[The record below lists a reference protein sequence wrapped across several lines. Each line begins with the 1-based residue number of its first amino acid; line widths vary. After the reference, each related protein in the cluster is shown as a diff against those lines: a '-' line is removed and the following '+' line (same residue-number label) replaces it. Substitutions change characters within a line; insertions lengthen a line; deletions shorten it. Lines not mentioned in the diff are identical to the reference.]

1 MGRMVKNGPTSSP
14 PAPGPSSPP
23 LPIRGSSNMR
33 ALFLKISKRANE
45 QNQKKTLPSV
55 EWTLTY
61 RVVIPIVST

>member
-14 PAPGPSSPP
+14 PAPGPFPP

>member
-1 MGRMVKNGPTSSP
+1 MGRMVKNGPPLAHQLLVP
-14 PAPGPSSPP
+14 PPPP